1 MRAVRGKDTK
11 PEMAVRRALHRLG
24 LRFRLQQRDLPG
36 RPDIVLPRHRL
47 AVFVHGCFWHHHSA
61 CPKAT
66 MPKTR
71 VDFWSSKLEA
81 NQARDR
87 RVASDLVE
95 AGWRVLT
102 VWECE
107 TRNAEVLTKRLI
119 DDLAKLGIIDPHG
132 TT

>member
-1 MRAVRGKDTK
+1 
-11 PEMAVRRALHRLG
+11 
-24 LRFRLQQRDLPG
+24 
-36 RPDIVLPRHRL
+36 
-47 AVFVHGCFWHHHSA
+47 
-61 CPKAT
+61 

-87 RVASDLVE
+87 RVESDLVE

>member
-87 RVASDLVE
+87 RVESDLVE